1 MTNDHEISINNV
13 NSKLKDLNIFEM
25 FKSDDND
32 EEEDD
37 KGKNLLEKLEKLNS
51 KIKLT
56 TEKMSKVDETNFKL
70 VKETQNIK
78 NAQAM
83 NTRNIS
89 LNKKA
94 LEEILSK
101 TNEIEKKLN
110 IDTGKENQNIT
121 TPNNQQSEY
130 ISSDTNDKNNL
141 VN

>member
-25 FKSDDND
+25 FKSDDNED
-32 EEEDD
+32 EEDD

-110 IDTGKENQNIT
+110 IDTTKENQNIT
-121 TPNNQQSEY
+121 TPNNQLSEY
-130 ISSDTNDKNNL
+130 ISSDTNEKK
-141 VN
+141 

>member
-25 FKSDDND
+25 FKSDDN
-32 EEEDD
+32 ENEEDD
-37 KGKNLLEKLEKLNS
+37 KGKSLIEKLEKLSS

-101 TNEIEKKLN
+101 TKKK
-110 IDTGKENQNIT
+110 IKYRFKQRKQKY
-121 TPNNQQSEY
+121 NNS
-130 ISSDTNDKNNL
+130 N
-141 VN
+141 